1 MFEGDTIIDLEE
13 AVGSYLNCLSTSF
26 AAGSKLYA
34 SVGTIIEEKFQEI
47 FPNHD
52 SNKKLVKMCFQT
64 LQTLNAFE
72 GYQKALLDCKE
83 KLLEILT
90 DNHTKKHDRNCAV
103 EDEEYADVA
112 LRVAKELYCYHQ
124 TVADVLKPLLFSN
137 FQEDFPTLSSDH
149 QHVLRV
155 WTIVSEA
162 NKPLRQGFGLT
173 NEEIAQ
179 ILSWQHGEDLSESC
193 RKKLNFRISTLIQ
206 QYVDRLF
213 KHGVCEVEIPLS
225 FSIDSEELNKVLQDC
240 CSPTDII
247 AASSLRMPTV
257 KEEIEVTLQRELP
270 RMTLCLN
277 GHYYDKANP
286 GKAFENTTL
295 KMRAV
300 KEAVLIAIKSASI
313 EATKEQV
320 DTFCLHIL
328 TLSSIPVS
336 SASSR
341 TAVMMAFGKC
351 NLVQVK
357 PLINLNDEKI
367 VYMDVEKH
375 IIHIDVPSKW
385 CIVEDTSLFKPLCR
399 DSESEAIATVHVSYH
414 VTVNVENYFKK
425 RIEALPVVQI
435 NQCVLSKLPSSQV
448 KKDQAVPLS
457 KSIKIQLT
465 KATSKFFQIKSLL
478 KVDGE
483 HYRNTEEQD
492 NEVSYIGNNES
503 LSESHD
509 DEQPIPP
516 PRLKRKAK
524 KSKKAKEKERK
535 AQEEKKDDLAW
546 FSTSTKFNVPPL
558 PTLTD
563 SKDLSPSVASF
574 EELQGVINFLSGSS
588 SSSLTI
594 EKCEKRHPVRTISST
609 SLQNDFTRTISSTS
623 LQNDHKN
630 NKNVPEG
637 KKKLTHKRSASFS
650 GNANDLKEVETLKV
664 EHESLKT
671 PSVDDIQHIRVS
683 SVAVDAPLNN
693 FAEAISNVL
702 KTERTPGDG
711 MDQRDKNTSSAN
723 VSQTAD
729 SLTVMLSDTNSSSKV
744 LNSAVHNSVVQ
755 DSNQSVIQDS
765 KGCENLVDENSSVQS
780 DATSPLPDWYDQ
792 DLSNNSLTQDA
803 ISNETLSLLP
813 TFKSTAP
820 STSKLTIN
828 IDDTDKTIN
837 LKVGE
842 QVPKTTHVNKEF
854 QKNNIKSSI
863 NCNQFEDVHENPVYP
878 ISGGVSPSFFQNESV
893 FSETYQPFNSNTSW
907 SMGLQNTGLSSL
919 WSDATLDKEKPVI
932 TSEHITSEKFFENQ
946 FTPDKQQDFQKLLE
960 GSRFFAD
967 YQTSESWK
975 DRPVSSMSFVTHKQD
990 QQKFFEPAPDPWP
1003 LQSENKSLAS
1013 FHINNTQYIQS
1024 RSIESLQ
1031 LPPNPTGPYMRQNRE
1046 QLLAKQQ
1053 ILEQYARQQKRQ
1065 QIQHQQTSSL
1075 NQYQSAQKKLFL
1087 QQQILQQQH
1096 NSIRNI
1102 DRVAS
1107 VPPGYNERISASSN
1121 QRYDFDRLLSQRV
1134 MSQQKNSFNL
1144 GSHQSRSVSD
1154 IRTENNLFPATFSSG
1169 FGDWR
1174 FPINEQLDE
1183 NSIRY

>member
-206 QYVDRLF
+206 
-213 KHGVCEVEIPLS
+213 
-225 FSIDSEELNKVLQDC
+225 DC
-240 CSPTDII
+240 CSPTDIV

-277 GHYYDKANP
+277 AHYYDKANP

-300 KEAVLIAIKSASI
+300 KDAVLIAIKSAAI

-385 CIVEDTSLFKPLCR
+385 CIVEDSSLFKPLCR

-546 FSTSTKFNVPPL
+546 FSTLTKFNVPPL

-594 EKCEKRHPVRTISST
+594 NEKCEKRHPVHILKRTISST

-630 NKNVPEG
+630 NKSVPEG

-693 FAEAISNVL
+693 FAEAISDVL

-711 MDQRDKNTSSAN
+711 MDQRDKNTSTAN
-723 VSQTAD
+723 VSLTAD
-729 SLTVMLSDTNSSSKV
+729 SLTVMLTDTNFSSKV

-765 KGCENLVDENSSVQS
+765 KGCESLVDENSSGQS

-792 DLSNNSLTQDA
+792 DLSNTSLTQDA

-813 TFKSTAP
+813 TFKST
-820 STSKLTIN
+820 STSKLTMN
-828 IDDTDKTIN
+828 IDDTDKAIN
-837 LKVGE
+837 LQVGE
-842 QVPKTTHVNKEF
+842 QVPKTTHAKKEV
-854 QKNNIKSSI
+854 QKNNIKSSV
-863 NCNQFEDVHENPVYP
+863 NCNQFENVHENPVYP
-878 ISGGVSPSFFQNESV
+878 LSGGVSPSFFQNESV

-990 QQKFFEPAPDPWP
+990 QQKFFEHAPDPWP

-1013 FHINNTQYIQS
+1013 FHINNSQYIQS

-1031 LPPNPTGPYMRQNRE
+1031 LPPNPSGPYMRQNRE

-1065 QIQHQQTSSL
+1065 QIQHQQASSL

-1096 NSIRNI
+1096 SSIRNI
-1102 DRVAS
+1102 DRIAS
-1107 VPPGYNERISASSN
+1107 VPPGYNERISAGSN